1 MKDDKEDQEEMSNES
16 IAKFCFDSAF
26 VGFSTFEQILKK
38 TKSERT
44 EEQEEY
50 LEEMVSELR
59 GLLIKIDAFFEDGKM
74 IRTDQDW
81 RDDDAESYDRN

>member
-1 MKDDKEDQEEMSNES
+1 MKNEEGS

-26 VGFSTFEQILKK
+26 VGFNTYSEILKK

-44 EEQEEY
+44 EEQNEY
-50 LEEMVSELR
+50 LEDMASEIRSIYL
-59 GLLIKIDAFFEDGKM
+59 KIDAFFEDDKM

-81 RDDDAESYDRN
+81 RDDDAESYSKN

>member
-1 MKDDKEDQEEMSNES
+1 MEDQEEMSDKS

-44 EEQEEY
+44 EEQNEY
-50 LEEMVSELR
+50 LEDMASEIRSIYLKMQLF
-59 GLLIKIDAFFEDGKM
+59 GL
-74 IRTDQDW
+74 
-81 RDDDAESYDRN
+81 

>member
-1 MKDDKEDQEEMSNES
+1 MKEERES
-16 IAKFCFDSAF
+16 ISKLCFDSAF

-50 LEEMVSELR
+50 LKEMVSELR
-59 GLLIKIDAFFEDGKM
+59 GLLIKVDAFFEEGKL

-81 RDDDAESYDRN
+81 RDDDAKSYGKN